1 MLITEILNINEAV
14 ASRTIAIYPGRFHP
28 FHKGHK
34 FVYDYLAS
42 KYDAVFIATSDK
54 QEEGSPF
61 SFEEKK
67 RMMMLTGVPSK
78 SIVNTRQPYVPNE
91 ILDKLDPSNTAAV
104 FGVGKKDME
113 EGNPRFKVG
122 LKKNGEPTYYQHNKD
137 TRETFDKHGYLEV
150 VPTQKFTV
158 LGEPATSATEL
169 RKQYATL
176 NDEQAKQFVNDL
188 FGSFDQTVMQI
199 MDKKLNRGSN

>member
-1 MLITEILNINEAV
+1 MLICEILNLNEAE
-14 ASRTIAIYPGRFHP
+14 ATRTIAIYPGRFHP

-67 RMMMLTGVPSK
+67 RMMMLTGVPEQA
-78 SIVNTRQPYVPNE
+78 IVNTRQPYVPNE
-91 ILDKLDPSNTAAV
+91 ILDRLDASNTAAV

-122 LKKNGEPTYYQHNKD
+122 LKKNGDPTYYQHNKD
-137 TRETFDKHGYLEV
+137 KRETFDKHGYLEV
-150 VPTQKFTV
+150 VPTQTFKV
-158 LGEPATSATEL
+158 LNEPATSATEL

-176 NDEQAKQFVNDL
+176 NDEQAQQFIADL
-188 FGSFDQTVMQI
+188 FGSFDKNVMQI
-199 MDKKLNRGSN
+199 MDNKLGRQ